1 MDAALFFLL
10 VFTAYTV
17 LLALSLFRS
26 RNFAK
31 QLDRLQGEVT
41 EMRSVIMTQ
50 GNVMHDMA
58 KQSNLVQQGVDFAQA
73 QELLSNPLVQ
83 QAMQQSDDEQVQDL
97 QTLLSNPI
105 VQQAMGSK

>member
-31 QLDRLQGEVT
+31 QIDQLQHDVS
-41 EMRSVIMTQ
+41 EMRSVVMTQ
-50 GNVMHDMA
+50 GNLMHDMS
-58 KQSNLVQQGVDFAQA
+58 QQPNLVQQGVDFAKA

-83 QAMQQSDDEQVQDL
+83 QAMQQSDDEQVQEL
-97 QTLLSNPI
+97 QTLLSNPL
-105 VQQAMGSK
+105 VQQAMGNK

>member
-31 QLDRLQGEVT
+31 QIDQLQRDVN
-41 EMRSVIMTQ
+41 EMRNVIMNQ

-58 KQSNLVQQGVDFAQA
+58 QQPNLVAQGVDFAQA

-83 QAMQQSDDEQVQDL
+83 QAMQQSDDEQVQEL
-97 QTLLSNPI
+97 QTLLSNPL
-105 VQQAMGSK
+105 VQQVMGNK

>member
-26 RNFAK
+26 RNFANQID
-31 QLDRLQGEVT
+31 QLQRDVN
-41 EMRSVIMTQ
+41 EMRSVVMTQ

-58 KQSNLVQQGVDFAQA
+58 KQPNLVQQGVDFAQA

-83 QAMQQSDDEQVQDL
+83 QAMQQSDDEQVQEL
-97 QTLLSNPI
+97 QTLLSNPL
-105 VQQAMGSK
+105 VQQAMGNK